1 MEQDTDV
8 LQKEW
13 LEAAQALRG
22 RSLPPDVLPIEALR
36 EFSGLEVI
44 RKMMR
49 GELPPPPI
57 AQTLDFALVEVD
69 KGRVVFQ
76 GHPTRTHFNPIGTI
90 HGGWQATLLD
100 SCMACAVQTQLEAG
114 QAFTSLEIK
123 INFLRAMTDKV
134 GPVRAEGKV
143 IQVGRQIG
151 IAEGS
156 LYDAAGKLYA
166 HGTTTCLIFDHEQLR
181 RT

>member
-1 MEQDTDV
+1 MQRTGSDPQNDARRTAP
-8 LQKEW
+8 
-13 LEAAQALRG
+13 AAHRADAGFRPRRG
-22 RSLPPDVLPIEALR
+22 
-36 EFSGLEVI
+36 GT
-44 RKMMR
+44 R
-49 GELPPPPI
+49 G
-57 AQTLDFALVEVD
+57 
-69 KGRVVFQ
+69 GWSSR